1 MHLVYEQ
8 HAVAGGFQLVD
19 HLLQA
24 LFELA
29 PVLGARHQRAHVQ
42 RHDPPS
48 GERARNV
55 TVVDALR
62 QLLDNGRLADARLA
76 DEHGV
81 VLRAAAENLH
91 DPVDFQIAS
100 YHRVELV
107 LAGQRGQVGAQLVQ
121 RGRPGGAARLLGGLP
136 CALAEDAAR
145 LRPHLVQGHAKAFQ
159 HPGRHTFAFAHEA
172 DEQVLRPDVVVA
184 EAPRFVHGEFDHL
197 LGAGGQSDFAGR
209 RALAAA
215 DDELD
220 R

>member
-1 MHLVYEQ
+1 MNST
-8 HAVAGGFQLVD
+8 QLPAAFSS
-19 HLLQA
+19 LIT
-24 LFELA
+24 FFRRS

-55 TVVDALR
+55 TVDDALR
-62 QLLDNGRLADARLA
+62 QLLDDGRLADARLA

-81 VLRAAAENLH
+81 VLRAAAEDLH

-100 YHRVELV
+100 HHRVQLV

-121 RGRPGGAARLLGGLP
+121 GGRPGGDAGLLGGLP

-145 LRPHLVQGHAKAFQ
+145 LRPHLVQGHAQAFQ
-159 HPGRHTFAFAHEA
+159 HPGRHAFAFAHEA
-172 DEQVLRPDVVVA
+172 DEQVLRADVVMA

-197 LGAGGQSDFAGR
+197 LGAGGQPDLTGR
-209 RALAAA
+209 GALAAA